1 MGSQRSEQ
9 IESNT
14 FDMVSAGDHCDL
26 RMSRQIEPFEF
37 MFGWY
42 MRVVNATC
50 KQGKTNLE
58 FVKSLIFLVM
68 SLRAEGSR
76 SILFVQEKRP
86 PAFPSHITQLK
97 MCENPRFSPMQY
109 ILADG
114 RHRRRY
120 FEKALLLMDSFRID
134 FVFYRGSPACS
145 GEGGREGRRKGAS
158 CVV

>member
-58 FVKSLIFLVM
+58 FVKSLIFLMM
-68 SLRAEGSR
+68 SLRTRASGFR
-76 SILFVQEKRP
+76 SILFRKRHTLL
-86 PAFPSHITQLK
+86 FRHI
-97 MCENPRFSPMQY
+97 
-109 ILADG
+109 
-114 RHRRRY
+114 
-120 FEKALLLMDSFRID
+120 
-134 FVFYRGSPACS
+134 
-145 GEGGREGRRKGAS
+145 
-158 CVV
+158 

>member
-50 KQGKTNLE
+50 KQGKINFE
-58 FVKSLIFLVM
+58 FVKSLIFLM
-68 SLRAEGSR
+68 MISLP
-76 SILFVQEKRP
+76 SI
-86 PAFPSHITQLK
+86 PS
-97 MCENPRFSPMQY
+97 
-109 ILADG
+109 A
-114 RHRRRY
+114 
-120 FEKALLLMDSFRID
+120 
-134 FVFYRGSPACS
+134 
-145 GEGGREGRRKGAS
+145 
-158 CVV
+158 